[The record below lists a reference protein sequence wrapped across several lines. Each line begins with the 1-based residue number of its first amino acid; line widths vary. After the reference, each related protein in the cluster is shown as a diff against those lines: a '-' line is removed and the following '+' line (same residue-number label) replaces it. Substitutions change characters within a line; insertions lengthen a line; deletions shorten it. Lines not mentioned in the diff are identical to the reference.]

1 MAADARRVGNEV
13 LGTKCWSTF
22 AYTRWEAVMVW
33 WSLVPEA
40 PCWERSLGRAQS
52 GRRLLGLM
60 SKATPQV
67 ETAEGGW
74 SGAKEKE
81 WPVSATPDSM
91 VKVAPW

>member
-1 MAADARRVGNEV
+1 MAADARRVGNGV
-13 LGTKCWSTF
+13 LDRRACTVDQLIWVLLPNKKNGGARRVGKS
-22 AYTRWEAVMVW
+22 
-33 WSLVPEA
+33 
-40 PCWERSLGRAQS
+40 GRAQS

>member
-1 MAADARRVGNEV
+1 
-13 LGTKCWSTF
+13 
-22 AYTRWEAVMVW
+22 
-33 WSLVPEA
+33 
-40 PCWERSLGRAQS
+40 
-52 GRRLLGLM
+52 M